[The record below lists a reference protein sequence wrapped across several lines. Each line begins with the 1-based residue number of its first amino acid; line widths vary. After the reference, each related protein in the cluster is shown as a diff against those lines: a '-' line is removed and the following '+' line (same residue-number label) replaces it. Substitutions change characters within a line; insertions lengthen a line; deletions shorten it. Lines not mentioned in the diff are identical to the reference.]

1 MRQWEKVVP
10 SLDREIFQKA
20 GFNKPESFRG
30 KPAILLVD
38 IVESFTGTRLQPV
51 IEAIDEHPVSCGE
64 SAWIALPK
72 IKELISVGRKA
83 NVPIIYT
90 KGDAYQT
97 QFCGGPTKLDRE
109 DKDLIRKVYSTPIV
123 KMIEPEEGDLII
135 HKTKAS
141 AFFSTVLDL
150 YLKKQEIDS
159 ILVGGTSTSGCVRAT
174 VVDGIS
180 HGYRMFVI
188 EECCFDRSEFFHLVS
203 LFDMNAKYAT
213 VISFSEASVY
223 LTKNMTT

>member
-97 QFCGGPTKLDRE
+97 QFCGDRAGGGGSYYPQDQSE
-109 DKDLIRKVYSTPIV
+109 RLFFYGFRPLL
-123 KMIEPEEGDLII
+123 EE
-135 HKTKAS
+135 A
-141 AFFSTVLDL
+141 
-150 YLKKQEIDS
+150 
-159 ILVGGTSTSGCVRAT
+159 R
-174 VVDGIS
+174 
-180 HGYRMFVI
+180 
-188 EECCFDRSEFFHLVS
+188 
-203 LFDMNAKYAT
+203 N
-213 VISFSEASVY
+213 
-223 LTKNMTT
+223 